1 MTWKNYTCEIL
12 GKPALVLIDQRFHE
26 QLPVKELPRLSWFG
40 VHCKQAPSGS
50 FWHPNE
56 TQALDEIEADLLK
69 ACEAFGNGWI
79 VYVPCITTPGIREY
93 YLYHSDAADLNKA
106 MEALKATHP
115 TYRIEKDTI
124 ADPEWNEYRKY
135 ASFERS

>member
-1 MTWKNYTCEIL
+1 L
-12 GKPALVLIDQRFHE
+12 
-26 QLPVKELPRLSWFG
+26 
-40 VHCKQAPSGS
+40 APKRDPSIRRNRSG
-50 FWHPNE
+50 P
-56 TQALDEIEADLLK
+56 TQS
-69 ACEAFGNGWI
+69 
-79 VYVPCITTPGIREY
+79 ITTPGIREY